1 MSTVDLVWLSDTALL
16 PGWELGGV
24 LAVRPEPESVAKV
37 AEQLTSTS
45 TAAAVLLWD
54 AALGTP
60 DQQVLLRALESPGD
74 VWHAGLKLGMNGQP
88 GIIRFVSPTWML
100 TCDPPCDIEATS
112 WRLSLRACLVRTDV
126 LRRLGGP
133 KPDFQ
138 GLEGA
143 GLELGHRWMRRGAL
157 MRHVPA
163 LLNHRSVVSGQCSV
177 VSIPFED
184 ELRFVYY
191 RHGRKWAG
199 WALFRALMTRYTT
212 PLTALRSWRKVMS
225 ASRPP
230 EPAPYRPAFVQRSGF
245 DVQGSRF
252 DSLSSGTMDSSC
264 SAVTTDPQ
272 PSTFNPQPASVS
284 VLIPTLDRYP
294 YLRTLLGQ
302 LRQQT
307 VRPLEIIIIDQ
318 TAADRRQEGLFEAF
332 SDLPL
337 KVIYQDEPGQ
347 CTARN
352 AGLQMARGD
361 YILFID
367 DDDEV
372 KSDLIELHLRTLV
385 EFGVEVSS
393 GVADEVGAG
402 PLPADFCLLRVSDV
416 FPMGNTMIRREVLRR
431 SGLFDLAYNRGQRA
445 DGDLGMRVY
454 LSGALMVLN
463 PGISVLH
470 HHAPVGGLRRHK
482 ARTVTYAASRK
493 RLMHRNLPTPTEI
506 YLGNRYFSE
515 MQVREMIW
523 LRVLGTFSSWG
534 GRFRKATKI
543 CVSAILLPHTLGVIR
558 KNWKKATSLLDEF
571 PQIPELPP
579 QPRMRPVA
587 LAGAR

>member
-1 MSTVDLVWLSDTALL
+1 M
-16 PGWELGGV
+16 
-24 LAVRPEPESVAKV
+24 LAVRPDAWSVAKAV
-37 AEQLTSTS
+37 ERLTGSS
-45 TAAAVLLWD
+45 TAAAVLFWD
-54 AALGTP
+54 ATLGAP
-60 DQQVLLRALESPGD
+60 DQQVLLSALESPGD

-100 TCDPPCDIEATS
+100 TCDPPCDIEAAS
-112 WRLSLRACLVRTDV
+112 WRLSLRACLVRTEV

-163 LLNHRSVVSGQCSV
+163 LLNHRSVVSGQWSV

-184 ELRFVYY
+184 ELRFIYY

-199 WALFRALMTRYTT
+199 WALFRALMTRYVSS
-212 PLTALRSWRKVMS
+212 LSALRSWRKVMS

-272 PSTFNPQPASVS
+272 PSALNPQPASVS
-284 VLIPTLDRYP
+284 VLIPTLDRYS

-307 VRPLEIIIIDQ
+307 VEPLEIIIIDQ
-318 TAADRRQEGLFEAF
+318 TVAGRRQAGLFEKF

-337 KVIYQDEPGQ
+337 RVIYQDEPGQ
-347 CTARN
+347 CIARNTGLQTAR
-352 AGLQMARGD
+352 GE

-367 DDDEV
+367 DDAEV
-372 KSDLIELHLRTLV
+372 KADLIESHLQTL
-385 EFGVEVSS
+385 EQFGAEVSS
-393 GVADEVGAG
+393 GVANEGGAG
-402 PLPADFCLLRVSDV
+402 SLPADFCLLRVSDV
-416 FPMGNTMIRREVLRR
+416 FPTGNTLVRRQVFTR
-431 SGLFDLAYNRGQRA
+431 SGLFDLAYNRSERA

-463 PGISVLH
+463 PDISVLH
-470 HHAPVGGLRRHK
+470 HHAPAGGLRSYK
-482 ARTVTYAASRK
+482 ARIVTYAASRNNVAC
-493 RLMHRNLPTPTEI
+493 RALASVSEI
-506 YLGNRYFSE
+506 YLAQRYFPRSHL
-515 MQVREMIW
+515 REMLW
-523 LRVLGTFSSWG
+523 QNVLVTFSVRGSWLK
-534 GRFRKATKI
+534 RAAKVA
-543 CVSAILLPHTLGVIR
+543 VSGLLLPESIWELR
-558 KNWKKATSLLDEF
+558 KRLTRAKLMSTIIPRITIPRDAGKLL
-571 PQIPELPP
+571 
-579 QPRMRPVA
+579 RR
-587 LAGAR
+587 